1 MSHRPKVPSTLKFLE
16 GVEVSFLLSLK
27 FFNFLFLYQESQ
39 VSRFPKRAPGSHEWA
54 RPSVLCRT
62 HRRTAHVACGGPHVP
77 MSLLQEQRTLGDHGL
92 AGSHTT
98 FAVAEQ
104 HLNRPTGRPGPGW
117 PPATSQCCCHLTL
130 PREVESSRPGP
141 QLATRH
147 GVGPTPHL
155 PAIELVVPVVKHG
168 GTAGHYAVPDSIQ
181 TDSRHL
187 PVPRQNCNTH
197 TGVSTSVGSWPHPL
211 VRILKYR
218 LLVKMDVQRRGR
230 TQGPPVCGTVRDSV
244 TLK

>member
-98 FAVAEQ
+98 FEVAKQ
-104 HLNRPTGRPGPGW
+104 HLNRPTGSRLAPGHFTMLLPPHIAQRGQGLPTW
-117 PPATSQCCCHLTL
+117 PPAGRATWRGPHAS
-130 PREVESSRPGP
+130 PSRDRTRRPSRQARWHCGPLRCPG
-141 QLATRH
+141 QH
-147 GVGPTPHL
+147 
-155 PAIELVVPVVKHG
+155 
-168 GTAGHYAVPDSIQ
+168 PD
-181 TDSRHL
+181 
-187 PVPRQNCNTH
+187 
-197 TGVSTSVGSWPHPL
+197 
-211 VRILKYR
+211 
-218 LLVKMDVQRRGR
+218 
-230 TQGPPVCGTVRDSV
+230 
-244 TLK
+244 